1 MAPVKFD
8 DLSKTAASIL
18 NDDYQTSGYEF
29 SSKQKT
35 SWNSSVATTTVALFP
50 AKDGVQT
57 PAKLSW
63 KIPEPLG
70 LKGFTVDKLELDKAG
85 KIKLETS
92 LDKKLHSVDG
102 LKVEVKTDL
111 STPSDATKSLAAALT
126 FTGIAD
132 TQIKLD
138 APIQA
143 PDKFT
148 LDLTR
153 QLGDFQVG
161 AKCGMANLTAP
172 DVGAR
177 FASGPLFGSLL
188 LKNKTQNV
196 TLHASYNVSPELK
209 VAATAVAARDQQ
221 KATGGVGVQYT
232 VSKDTTVKAKVQEDT
247 SVSASVKHTVAK
259 GLSIVAGGKYNPS
272 SGKVAYGLK
281 LSVE

>member
-8 DLSKTAASIL
+8 DLSKTAAGIL

-35 SWNSSVATTTVALFP
+35 SWNSSVATTTIALFP

-153 QLGDFQVG
+153 QLGDIQVG

-188 LKNKTQNV
+188 LKNKFQNV
-196 TLHASYNVSPELK
+196 TLHASYNASPELK
-209 VAATAVAARDQQ
+209 VAATAVKGKDV
-221 KATGGVGVQYT
+221 TGGVGVQYT

-259 GLSIVAGGKYNPS
+259 GLSIVAGGKYSPS
-272 SGKVAYGLK
+272 SGKLAYGLK